1 MYNTVLALHSLT
13 RWLVLGSL
21 VLALFCAYRGWLLKK
36 TFSKTDDLVRIIS
49 AAVAHL
55 QLVLGLTLYFI
66 SPIVSYF
73 LHNFKTAVHERS
85 IRFFGM
91 EHITMMLIAIT
102 LITIGS
108 AKTKRKLIDE
118 QKFKTWAIWYTV
130 ALVIIFLSIP
140 WAFSPFTS
148 RPYYRPL

>member
-1 MYNTVLALHSLT
+1 MYNTLLALHSLT

-21 VLALFCAYRGWLLKK
+21 ALALFCAYRGWLLKK
-36 TFSKTDDLVRIIS
+36 TVSKTDNQIRIIS
-49 AAVAHL
+49 AAVAHV

-66 SPIVSYF
+66 SPIVNYF
-73 LHNFKTAVHERS
+73 LHNFKTAVHERV
-85 IRFFGM
+85 IRFFGL
-91 EHITMMLIAIT
+91 EHITMMLVAIV

-108 AKTKRKLIDE
+108 ANAKRKPTDE

-130 ALVIIFLSIP
+130 ALVIIFFSIP
-140 WAFSPFTS
+140 WAFSPLTS

>member
-1 MYNTVLALHSLT
+1 MYNTLLALHSFT

-21 VLALFCAYRGWLLKK
+21 ALALFCAYRGWLLKK
-36 TFSKTDDLVRIIS
+36 TFSKTDNQVRIIS
-49 AAVAHL
+49 AAVAHV

-66 SPIVSYF
+66 SPIVNYF
-73 LHNFKTAVHERS
+73 LHNFKTAVHERV

-91 EHITMMLIAIT
+91 EHITMMLVAIV

-108 AKTKRKLIDE
+108 AKAKRKPTDE
-118 QKFKTWAIWYTV
+118 QKFKTWAVWYTV
-130 ALVIIFLSIP
+130 ALVIIFFSIP
-140 WAFSPFTS
+140 WAFSPLTS

>member
-1 MYNTVLALHSLT
+1 
-13 RWLVLGSL
+13 
-21 VLALFCAYRGWLLKK
+21 
-36 TFSKTDDLVRIIS
+36 
-49 AAVAHL
+49 
-55 QLVLGLTLYFI
+55 
-66 SPIVSYF
+66 
-73 LHNFKTAVHERS
+73 

-108 AKTKRKLIDE
+108 AKIKQKPTDE
-118 QKFKTWAIWYTV
+118 QKFKAWAIWYTI
-130 ALVIIFLSIP
+130 ALAIIFFSIP